1 MFRDETRNGSYTK
14 NVGQHLKKPMKPI
27 LTLIIMFSL
36 FGFNKG
42 ISQEKKIAELP
53 LFGEININPTKDY
66 ETTTDLN
73 NNKVRLDLNFD
84 SDEIN
89 DIGIL
94 NGVKLILEN
103 LAEFD
108 KKAKTE
114 IASDFSKNGTV
125 AEYIEHHLSELNE
138 TQISELFKSLEKKLT
153 DKQNL
158 LAKIKLERVGFF
170 PENKNGIAIF
180 DYTIGKEFTNYL
192 IVVEINEKGEIVD
205 IRTES

>member
-1 MFRDETRNGSYTK
+1 
-14 NVGQHLKKPMKPI
+14 MKPI

-36 FGFNKG
+36 FGCNKAK
-42 ISQEKKIAELP
+42 SQEKKVVKLP
-53 LFGEININPTKDY
+53 LFGEIRLNPTKDY
-66 ETTTDLN
+66 EATTELN
-73 NNKVRLDLNFD
+73 NQKFRLDLNFD
-84 SDEIN
+84 SDEIK
-89 DIGIL
+89 DVGIL

-108 KKAKTE
+108 EKAKTK
-114 IASDFSKNGTV
+114 IASDFSENGTV
-125 AEYIEHHLSELNE
+125 LEYIEHHLSELNE
-138 TQISELFKSLEKKLT
+138 TQISELLKSSDKQLT

-158 LAKIKLERVGFF
+158 LAKLKLHRIGFF

-180 DYTIGKEFTNYL
+180 DYTIGKEFTDYL